1 MHRSPSPALALLIR
15 SNEVVQHLSPYRIA
29 FRRAR
34 RSKTAKTRRGR
45 GADRKKTTTPDM
57 NAAAR
62 HGPLLH
68 ANSEPIDDRHRLGWP
83 RGAGD
88 ITRGMAGQRTRGR
101 GIGRGQQHVRTAPR
115 HGPGPLFSISNS
127 RSSEEGTSA
136 NGAYHVLH
144 APRSRHLSASTVQGF
159 GLRWRC
165 PRALLA
171 PLHPSV
177 STPTFPSPIGRAMP
191 YSNLLHTH
199 VGM

>member
-88 ITRGMAGQRTRGR
+88 ITRGMAGQRTREVEASAAASSTYVQRLGM
-101 GIGRGQQHVRTAPR
+101 A
-115 HGPGPLFSISNS
+115 LALSS

-165 PRALLA
+165 PPALLA

>member
-88 ITRGMAGQRTRGR
+88 ITRGMAGQRTREVEASAAASSTYVQRLGMALALSSR
-101 GIGRGQQHVRTAPR
+101 SRILDRARKERAPTA
-115 HGPGPLFSISNS
+115 HTTYYTHPGPVTCRRQQCRDLA
-127 RSSEEGTSA
+127 SA
-136 NGAYHVLH
+136 GAVRPPSW
-144 APRSRHLSASTVQGF
+144 PRSILPFPPPPFPPRLAAPCRIVICST
-159 GLRWRC
+159 R
-165 PRALLA
+165 
-171 PLHPSV
+171 
-177 STPTFPSPIGRAMP
+177 M
-191 YSNLLHTH
+191 
-199 VGM
+199 

>member
-115 HGPGPLFSISNS
+115 HGPGPLFSIERGRNERQRRIPRTTRTPVPSPVGVNS
-127 RSSEEGTSA
+127 AGIWPPLALSA
-136 NGAYHVLH
+136 RPPGP
-144 APRSRHLSASTVQGF
+144 APSFRFHPHLS
-159 GLRWRC
+159 LPDW
-165 PRALLA
+165 PRHA
-171 PLHPSV
+171 V
-177 STPTFPSPIGRAMP
+177 
-191 YSNLLHTH
+191 
-199 VGM
+199 